1 MSDYDKEQKSVD
13 VPQHKRMAMGVPL
26 DGQSLGNNKGSTQS
40 DSESS
45 SKGGL
50 PEQKRDK

>member
-13 VPQHKRMAMGVPL
+13 VPQHKRIAMGVPL

-40 DSESS
+40 DSES
-45 SKGGL
+45 KGGL
-50 PEQKRDK
+50 PEQKKDK